1 MAAKDKLRVG
11 VIGSGFAGSS
21 HIEGYKNV
29 EDADL
34 IAICD
39 VSKERAKEAAEKYSI
54 PNIFTD
60 YEEMVKLDELDAV
73 SVCLP
78 NVMHMPASVAALEAG
93 KHVLCEKPLAANA
106 EQAAKMVAA
115 AEKSGNSAGRGW
127 RDRTSDRR
135 MDRPRIPDRGA
146 PLHPES

>member
-1 MAAKDKLRVG
+1 MAAKDKLQVG

-21 HIEGYKNV
+21 HMEGYNNV

-39 VSKERAKEAAEKYSI
+39 VSEERAREAAEKYGI
-54 PNIFTD
+54 PNVFTD
-60 YEEMVKLDELDAV
+60 YEEMLKLDKLDAV

-78 NVMHMPASVAALEAG
+78 NFMHMPASVAALEAG

-115 AEKSGNSAGRGW
+115 SEKSDKILAMSLNL
-127 RDRTSDRR
+127 DRKSVV
-135 MDRPRIPDRGA
+135 
-146 PLHPES
+146 